1 MLLQII
7 SGLINVKIFDNFLN
21 LPAKFI
27 FTGFMLVFSIIEKEY
42 KLRLQKIQYGVP
54 YFKGTITLSQ
64 NCYGGQDRV
73 LQVIETTAKDDERL
87 WDAFIKAARVE
98 EFSLGV
104 GLGQKDENY
113 YEYLKTLKE
122 ISGIDAEEIARRNK
136 DVMYG
141 HSHCNDPILK
151 KRHYSI
157 ELNENEGIHVEHK
170 LKLIPKDKT
179 EESKEHVA
187 VRV

>member
-1 MLLQII
+1 M
-7 SGLINVKIFDNFLN
+7 F
-21 LPAKFI
+21 
-27 FTGFMLVFSIIEKEY
+27 VFSIIEKEY
-42 KLRLQKIQYGVP
+42 KLLLQKIQYGVP

-64 NCYGGQDRV
+64 NCYDVQDRV
-73 LQVIETTAKDDERL
+73 LKVIQTTATDDERL

-104 GLGQKDENY
+104 GLGHKDENY

-122 ISGIDAEEIARRNK
+122 ISGIDAEEIARLNK

-141 HSHCNDPILK
+141 HSHCNDDLLK

-157 ELNENEGIHVEHK
+157 ELNGGAGIHIKHE
-170 LKLIPKDKT
+170 LKYIPQNKTDKS
-179 EESKEHVA
+179 EEQVS